1 MNEEK
6 NALRAEK
13 LNALK
18 HIKDRENRENR
29 ATDAILLYLKNNGF
43 EKIAIYVSVSDE
55 LSTREIVNRLLSL
68 DKRVFVP
75 VCVSESEM
83 VFTEINAETEWIK
96 GAYGI
101 PEPKIRTP
109 ETDFDAVIVPLVAFD
124 GNKNRLGK
132 GKGYYD
138 RFLSDSKARK
148 IGVAFREQKAEF
160 VPTEKTDVKLDEIL
174 VF

>member
-1 MNEEK
+1 MNELK
-6 NALRAEK
+6 NALRQEK
-13 LNALK
+13 LAALK
-18 HIKDRENRENR
+18 TINNRENRENR
-29 ATDAILLYLKNNGF
+29 ATDAVLSYIENHGF
-43 EKIAIYVSVSDE
+43 EKIAIYVSVRDE

-83 VFTEINAETEWIK
+83 VFTEINREIEWINGK
-96 GAYGI
+96 YGI

-138 RFLSDSKARK
+138 RFLSDNKARK

-160 VPTEKTDVKLDEIL
+160 VPTEKTDVKLDEVL